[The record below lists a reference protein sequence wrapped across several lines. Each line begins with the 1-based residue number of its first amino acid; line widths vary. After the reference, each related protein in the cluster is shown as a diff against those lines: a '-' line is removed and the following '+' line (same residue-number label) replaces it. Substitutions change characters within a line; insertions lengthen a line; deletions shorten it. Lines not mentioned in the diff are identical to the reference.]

1 MNRSAHKNANS
12 KTPVVYSAMEVARF
26 CGVVNQT
33 AINWI
38 KNKYIKA
45 FQTPGGQYRVYPEDL
60 VAFMKKKN
68 IHVPDELLQVCN
80 RIDGKHTLLLVDDD
94 RVWNDV
100 MAKYLAI
107 KLDEVCIVQA
117 FDGFEAGALMVK
129 NQPDVVVLDLDLPG
143 IDGIRICK
151 MIREGSSF
159 GKPFIIVTTA
169 LEDEGIEKECL
180 ELGVSKFLKKP
191 INLPVLVEN
200 LVELY
205 SAEASANAHA

>member
-1 MNRSAHKNANS
+1 MNRDLNRNDNS
-12 KTPVVYSAMEVARF
+12 KKPLVYSAMEVARF

-60 VAFMKKKN
+60 VDFMKKKN
-68 IHVPDELLQVCN
+68 IHIPVELLQACHKS
-80 RIDGKHTLLLVDDD
+80 DGKNILLLVDDD

-100 MAKYLAI
+100 MAKYLSS
-107 KLDEVCIVQA
+107 KLEETVIIQA

-129 NQPDVVVLDLDLPG
+129 KRPNLVVLDLDLPG

-151 MIREGSSF
+151 TISEENSF
-159 GKPFIIVTTA
+159 GKPSIIVTTA
-169 LEDEGIEKECL
+169 LEDDGLEKRCL
-180 ELGVSKFLKKP
+180 ELGVSKFLRKP
-191 INLPVLVEN
+191 VNLPALAED

-205 SAEASANAHA
+205 